1 MPMSIS
7 DTAMSSPRMAPAHI
21 SATLRY
27 KFIALVG
34 NEYVRAT
41 TAADAVAGAQPE
53 LAIEPG
59 TDRELAED
67 SRLSNEAGAVPDPS
81 SRRREITLGDSAAR
95 AGSQLSHA
103 LRT

>member
-1 MPMSIS
+1 MAMRIS
-7 DTAMSSPRMAPAHI
+7 DTAMSSPRMASAHI

-59 TDRELAED
+59 TDRELAEVL
-67 SRLSNEAGAVPDPS
+67 RLSNEAGGGAV
-81 SRRREITLGDSAAR
+81 SRGGGERTGGGESPTRGGLYFLNAR
-95 AGSQLSHA
+95 PK
-103 LRT
+103 

>member
-59 TDRELAED
+59 TDRELAEVL
-67 SRLSNEAGAVPDPS
+67 RLSNEAGLAGVS
-81 SRRREITLGDSAAR
+81 SRGAR
-95 AGSQLSHA
+95 ATGVGKPPAPQCCVS
-103 LRT
+103 